1 MNRPKEPYDI
11 IIVGG
16 GPGGLS
22 AAYSAWQNGAQRVLV
37 LERDREVGGILQQC
51 VHNGFGL
58 HHFKAELTGPGYAQR
73 CYDLVKNTPEI
84 EIQTDTMVLSVR
96 EDKTVLAVG
105 PAFGRQEL
113 SAKAVILTMG
123 CRERTRG
130 AIRIPGTRPAG
141 VYTAGAAQRMVN
153 MEGYLPGHRIAIL
166 GSGDIG
172 LIMARRMAL
181 EGCQVEAVLEI
192 CSYSNG
198 LTRNIMQCL
207 DDYDIP
213 LYLSHT
219 IVAIE
224 GRDRVTGVRVARV
237 DDRMQPLPGT
247 EFSLDCDTVLLSV
260 GLIPENELSRALGIE
275 LHPKTGG
282 PVVDQYR
289 ETSQA
294 GIFAAGNV
302 VHVHDLVDFVSEEA
316 EIAGKY
322 AALTVRGEM
331 PKAQRSVWVLPGDG
345 VNTCVPQRLSL
356 SGEETMVRLFM
367 RAARPM
373 RQATL
378 TVAGAAGVLFSKRL
392 AVAKPSEMIAVDVD
406 GTRLRGLAGDVTVS
420 IEEGTRV

>member
-11 IIVGG
+11 LIVGG

-22 AAYSAWQNGAQRVLV
+22 AAYSARQHGAKRILV

-58 HHFKAELTGPGYAQR
+58 HHFKEELTGPGYAQR
-73 CYDLVKNTPEI
+73 CYDLVKDAPEI
-84 EIQTDTMVLSVR
+84 EIQTETMVLEVR
-96 EDKTVLAVG
+96 EDKTVLAVS

-113 SAKAVILTMG
+113 FAKAIILTMG

-141 VYTAGAAQRMVN
+141 IYTAGAAQRMVN
-153 MEGYLPGHRIAIL
+153 MEGYLPGHRIVIL

-181 EGCQVEAVLEI
+181 EGCKVEAVLEI
-192 CSYSNG
+192 CPYSNG
-198 LTRNIMQCL
+198 LTRNLVQCL

-224 GRDRVTGVRVARV
+224 GRDRVTGVQVAKV
-237 DDRMQPLPGT
+237 DERMQPIPGT
-247 EFSLDCDTVLLSV
+247 SFFMTCDTVLLSV
-260 GLIPENELSRALGIE
+260 GLIPENELSRALGLA

-282 PVVDQYR
+282 PIVDQYR

-322 AALTVRGEM
+322 AALAACGARETARRFVEVRPEG
-331 PKAQRSVWVLPGDG
+331 G
-345 VNTCVPQRLSL
+345 VNTCVPQRLCL
-356 SGEETMVRLFM
+356 RGDEEPVRLFL

-373 RQATL
+373 RRATL
-378 TVAGAAGVLFSKRL
+378 RVACGAGILLEKRL
-392 AVAKPSEMIAVDVD
+392 AVAKPSEMIALEID
-406 GTRLRGLAGDVTVS
+406 GARISGVREDLIVT
-420 IEEGTRV
+420 IEGEAQR

>member
-1 MNRPKEPYDI
+1 MNRPKDPYDI

-22 AAYSAWQNGAQRVLV
+22 AAYSAWQNGARRVLV

-58 HHFKAELTGPGYAQR
+58 HHFKEELTGPGYAQR
-73 CYDLVKNTPEI
+73 CYDLVKDRPEI

-96 EDKTVLAVG
+96 EDKTVLAVS
-105 PAFGRQEL
+105 PNFGRQEL
-113 SAKAVILTMG
+113 FAKAVILTMG

-153 MEGYLPGHRIAIL
+153 MEGYLPGQRIVIL

-181 EGCQVEAVLEI
+181 EGCKVEAVLEI
-192 CSYSNG
+192 CPYSNG
-198 LTRNIMQCL
+198 LTRNIVQCL
-207 DDYDIP
+207 NDYDIP

-224 GRDRVTGVRVARV
+224 GRDRVTGVWAAKV
-237 DDRMQPLPGT
+237 DDRMRPLPET
-247 EFSLDCDTVLLSV
+247 EFTIPCDTVLLSV

-289 ETSQA
+289 KTSIP

-322 AALTVRGEM
+322 AALAARGEM
-331 PKAQRSVWVLPGDG
+331 PEAQRSVRVLSGDG
-345 VNTCVPQRLSL
+345 VNTCVPQRLTL
-356 SGEETMVRLFM
+356 SGDEPTVRLFM

-378 TVAGAAGVLFSKRL
+378 KVADTAGVLFSKRL
-392 AVAKPSEMIAVDVD
+392 AVAKPSEMIAADVD
-406 GTRLRGLAGDVTVS
+406 GARLWGLAGDITVS
-420 IEEGTRV
+420 IEEGARR

>member
-1 MNRPKEPYDI
+1 MNRPKDPYDI

-22 AAYSAWQNGAQRVLV
+22 AAYSAWQNGARRVLV

-58 HHFKAELTGPGYAQR
+58 HHFKEELTGPGYAQR
-73 CYDLVKNTPEI
+73 CYDLVKDKPEI

-96 EDKTVLAVG
+96 ADKTVLAVS
-105 PAFGRQEL
+105 PNFGRQEL
-113 SAKAVILTMG
+113 FAKAVILTMG

-153 MEGYLPGHRIAIL
+153 MEGYLPGHRIVIL

-181 EGCQVEAVLEI
+181 EGCKVEAVLEI
-192 CSYSNG
+192 CPYSNG
-198 LTRNIMQCL
+198 LTRNIVQCL
-207 DDYDIP
+207 NDYDIP

-224 GRDRVTGVRVARV
+224 GRDRVTGVRAAKV
-237 DDRMQPLPGT
+237 DDRMRPLPET
-247 EFSLDCDTVLLSV
+247 EFTIPCDTVLLSV

-289 ETSQA
+289 KTSIP

-322 AALTVRGEM
+322 AALAARGEM
-331 PKAQRSVWVLPGDG
+331 PEARRSVQVLPGDG

-356 SGEETMVRLFM
+356 SGDEPTVRLFM
-367 RAARPM
+367 RAGRPM

-378 TVAGAAGVLFSKRL
+378 KVADTAGVLFSKRL
-392 AVAKPSEMIAVDVD
+392 AVAKPSEMIAADVD
-406 GTRLRGLAGDVTVS
+406 GARLWGLAGDITVS
-420 IEEGTRV
+420 IEEGVRG

>member
-1 MNRPKEPYDI
+1 MR
-11 IIVGG
+11 
-16 GPGGLS
+16 
-22 AAYSAWQNGAQRVLV
+22 
-37 LERDREVGGILQQC
+37 
-51 VHNGFGL
+51 
-58 HHFKAELTGPGYAQR
+58 
-73 CYDLVKNTPEI
+73 
-84 EIQTDTMVLSVR
+84 
-96 EDKTVLAVG
+96 
-105 PAFGRQEL
+105 
-113 SAKAVILTMG
+113 
-123 CRERTRG
+123 
-130 AIRIPGTRPAG
+130 
-141 VYTAGAAQRMVN
+141 
-153 MEGYLPGHRIAIL
+153 
-166 GSGDIG
+166 
-172 LIMARRMAL
+172 
-181 EGCQVEAVLEI
+181 
-192 CSYSNG
+192 
-198 LTRNIMQCL
+198 
-207 DDYDIP
+207 
-213 LYLSHT
+213 
-219 IVAIE
+219 
-224 GRDRVTGVRVARV
+224 
-237 DDRMQPLPGT
+237 PLPGT

-331 PKAQRSVWVLPGDG
+331 PEAQRSVWVLPGDG

-373 RQATL
+373 RQAML

>member
-1 MNRPKEPYDI
+1 MNRPKEPYDVL
-11 IIVGG
+11 IVGG

-22 AAYSAWQNGAQRVLV
+22 AAYSAWKNGAERILV

-58 HHFKAELTGPGYAQR
+58 HHFKEELTGPGYAQR
-73 CYDLVKNTPEI
+73 CYDLVKDAPEI
-84 EIQTDTMVLSVR
+84 AIQTETMVLAVR
-96 EDKTVLAVG
+96 EDKTVLAVS

-113 SAKAVILTMG
+113 SAKTVILTMG

-153 MEGYLPGHRIAIL
+153 MEGYLPGHRIVIL

-181 EGCQVEAVLEI
+181 EGCKVEAVLEI
-192 CSYSNG
+192 CPYSNG
-198 LTRNIMQCL
+198 LTRNLVQCL

-224 GRDRVTGVRVARV
+224 GRDRVTGVQVAKV
-237 DDRMQPLPGT
+237 DEHMQPIPGT
-247 EFSLDCDTVLLSV
+247 AFSMDCDTVLLSV
-260 GLIPENELSRALGIE
+260 GLIPENELSRALGID

-289 ETSQA
+289 ETSIP

-322 AALTVRGEM
+322 AARAARGERETARRFAQVS
-331 PKAQRSVWVLPGDG
+331 PKDG
-345 VNTCVPQRLSL
+345 VNTCVPQRLRL
-356 SGEETMVRLFM
+356 GGEEAVRLFL

-373 RQATL
+373 RQARLRVTC
-378 TVAGAAGVLFSKRL
+378 GADVLLDKRL
-392 AVAKPSEMIAVDVD
+392 AVAKPSEMIAVEIDGARLLDV
-406 GTRLRGLAGDVTVS
+406 REEIAVS
-420 IEEGTRV
+420 IEEEARG